1 MKTGR
6 LFGDKVGR
14 LRELKAKYDPTN
26 VFFKNINLM
35 PLAN

>member
-6 LFGDKVGR
+6 LFGPKAPR

-26 VFFKNINLM
+26 VFFKNVDLTT
-35 PLAN
+35 PA